1 MTQAQVTWLR
11 LQQEMVKVTQEREEH
26 LVSLDMS
33 KKEIHILEQKKIRIE
48 SELPCPAPPQHL
60 LRLSGA
66 TWSHQV
72 SRTLQ
77 PHRQCCRV
85 SRAHSAWTHHA
96 SFFPE
101 VLLPCPALWAPKP
114 ACARSGSLL
123 STPCP
128 GACWPFLGTRCLSA
142 NPVPF
147 RLRRLGGD
155 ARRSAGREG
164 AVGTDPL
171 SQSPGA
177 TANTRPPSPQTRST
191 KRRRSRSR
199 SSAT

>member
-1 MTQAQVTWLR
+1 MGPLELEIKRLTKLIEENNTNVTQAQVTWLR

-66 TWSHQV
+66 TWSHRV
-72 SRTLQ
+72 SQALQ

-96 SFFPE
+96 CFFPE
-101 VLLPCPALWAPKP
+101 VLPPSCPALWAPKP
-114 ACARSGSLL
+114 ACARLGSLL

-128 GACWPFLGTRCLSA
+128 GACWPLLGTRCLSA
-142 NPVPF
+142 NPVSF
-147 RLRRLGGD
+147 CLRRLGGD
-155 ARRSAGREG
+155 ARRSGGGR
-164 AVGTDPL
+164 AP
-171 SQSPGA
+171 
-177 TANTRPPSPQTRST
+177 
-191 KRRRSRSR
+191 
-199 SSAT
+199 